1 MTHSATKSVI
11 AIPRASGDFQSRGLR
26 GCGAGTGSR
35 PIGDSQFV
43 TTNISSVV
51 WSHKMP
57 GSRPAFPCTLSALL
71 IFATAVIIAGCAGPA
86 SKAGNLNALSEQSN
100 AQAAP
105 YRIATLWGL
114 PKCSKFGSGE
124 RLVLKSGARKD
135 LKPALDY
142 FLRTHDLSECWFVD
156 IFTDEKALAEF
167 KREISPS
174 AEPSSDAAEQMLT
187 SDYVQLNNNTKTN
200 ERWYGVP
207 VRLPNGRWEDKISKL
222 GR

>member
-1 MTHSATKSVI
+1 MTHNATRSVT

-26 GCGAGTGSR
+26 AGGAGTGSR
-35 PIGDSQFV
+35 PIRDSQFV
-43 TTNISSVV
+43 ISNISSVV
-51 WSHKMP
+51 WSHNVA
-57 GSRPAFPCTLSALL
+57 GLRAFRCSLSLLL
-71 IFATAVIIAGCAGPA
+71 IFACALITTGCAGPS
-86 SKAGNLNALSEQSN
+86 SKADKVNVLSEQSN
-100 AQAAP
+100 AQSAP

-142 FLRTHDLSECWFVD
+142 FLHTHDLSECWFVD

-167 KREISPS
+167 KRETSPS
-174 AEPSSDAAEQMLT
+174 AQPSSDAAEQMLT

-207 VRLPNGRWEDKISKL
+207 VQLPNGRWEDKISKL
-222 GR
+222 R

>member
-1 MTHSATKSVI
+1 MTHSATRSVI
-11 AIPRASGDFQSRGLR
+11 AIPRASGDFQRRGLR
-26 GCGAGTGSR
+26 GGGAGTGSR

-43 TTNISSVV
+43 ASNTWSVV
-51 WSHKMP
+51 RSDNVP
-57 GSRPAFPCTLSALL
+57 RSRPAFPCIPCVLL
-71 IFATAVIIAGCAGPA
+71 IFAGALITAGCAGSP
-86 SKAGNLNALSEQSN
+86 SKTDDANVSSEQSN

-105 YRIATLWGL
+105 YRVATLWGL

-167 KREISPS
+167 KREISPA
-174 AEPSSDAAEQMLT
+174 AEHSSDAAEQMLT

-207 VRLPNGRWEDKISKL
+207 VQLPNGRWEDKISKL
-222 GR
+222 PQ